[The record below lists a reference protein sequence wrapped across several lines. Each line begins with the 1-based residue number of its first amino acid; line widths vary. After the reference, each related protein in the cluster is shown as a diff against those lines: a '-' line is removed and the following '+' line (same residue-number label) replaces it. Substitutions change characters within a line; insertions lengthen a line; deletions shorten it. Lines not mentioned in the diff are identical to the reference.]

1 VLKAIKHRSNNICLN
16 FCIIKKDGEDNMK
29 NTLKLLVSV
38 SEVDEALDAFK
49 GGVDI
54 IDIKNPKEGA
64 LGANFPWVIAKV
76 RDILGEKVWISA
88 TIGDMPNLPGTA
100 SLAALGAAY
109 SGANYV
115 KVGLFGTS
123 SFNEALYMMKSVVR
137 SVKDYSSKVK
147 VIASG
152 YADHTEFGSLSPLLL
167 PNIAYKSGA
176 DGVLIDVKN
185 KGGLN
190 LFDFLD
196 LSQLQ
201 IFVKESHK
209 FNLIVA
215 LAGGLDKEDIPQI
228 QDTGA
233 DIIGVRRAVCEKCD
247 NRFGKV
253 REKFVSDFVKMI
265 RFR

>member
-1 VLKAIKHRSNNICLN
+1 
-16 FCIIKKDGEDNMK
+16 MK
-29 NTLKLLVSV
+29 NTLKLLVSI
-38 SEVDEALDAFK
+38 SEIDEALDAFK
-49 GGVDI
+49 GGADI

-76 RDILGEKVWISA
+76 RNILGDKAQISA

-115 KVGLFGTS
+115 KVGLFGTY
-123 SFNEALYMMKSVVR
+123 SFYEAFYMMKSVVR
-137 SVKDYSSKVK
+137 SVKDYSTKVK

-152 YADHTEFGSLSPLLL
+152 YADHNEFRGLSPLLL

-190 LFDFLD
+190 LFDFLR

-201 IFVKESHK
+201 TLVDEAHK
-209 FNLIVA
+209 FGLIVA
-215 LAGGLDKEDIPQI
+215 LAGGLSKKDIAQI
-228 QDTGA
+228 QETGA
-233 DIIGVRRAVCEKCD
+233 DIIGVRRAVCDKCNEYFD
-247 NRFGKV
+247 KV
-253 REKFVSDFVKMI
+253 KESLVSDFVKMI